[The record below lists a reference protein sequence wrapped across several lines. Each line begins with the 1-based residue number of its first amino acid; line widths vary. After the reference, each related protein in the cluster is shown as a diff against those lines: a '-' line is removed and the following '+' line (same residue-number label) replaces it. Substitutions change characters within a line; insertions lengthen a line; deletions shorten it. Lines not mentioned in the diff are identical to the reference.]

1 MTINLNI
8 MSNLYDN
15 RFKDE
20 SDKVIYSSESNLC
33 SGLVKK
39 SLMNIDVNNDDECEN
54 DAEILSKIQENA
66 FIELNKIRMHKLFT
80 KRKSYMEYVFK
91 NFHNLIDYGYDGY
104 IHNDYIKNVDW
115 HQLDLNSGYKKYKK
129 SCEDGFKI
137 ISDNLRMSFSLRYTE
152 FLLKILTSNFD
163 DYKYMI

>member
-15 RFKDE
+15 RFEDE
-20 SDKVIYSSESNLC
+20 SDKVIYSFESNLC

-39 SLMNIDVNNDDECEN
+39 LSMVDIDDEYEN
-54 DAEILSKIQENA
+54 NAEIISKIQKNA

-80 KRKSYMEYVFK
+80 KRKNYMEYAFK
-91 NFHNLIDYGYDGY
+91 YFNNLKDYGYNGDIYKYHIRNGG
-104 IHNDYIKNVDW
+104 IDW
-115 HQLDLNSGYKKYKK
+115 RQLVSGHGKHKK
-129 SCEDGFKI
+129 SYEDGFKI
-137 ISDNLRMSFSLRYTE
+137 ISDNLRMSFSSKHTK

>member
-1 MTINLNI
+1 MNINLNI

-20 SDKVIYSSESNLC
+20 TDKVIYLSEHNLC
-33 SGLVKK
+33 YGLSEK
-39 SLMNIDVNNDDECEN
+39 SLMNIDDEN
-54 DAEILSKIQENA
+54 KKIKIFSEIQKNA

-80 KRKSYMEYVFK
+80 KRKTYMEYAFK
-91 NFHNLIDYGYDGY
+91 YFNNLIDYGYNGHIYNYY
-104 IHNDYIKNVDW
+104 IRNGGIDW
-115 HQLDLNSGYKKYKK
+115 RHSDSGHGTYKK
-129 SCEDGFKI
+129 SYEDWFKI
-137 ISDNLRMSFSLRYTE
+137 ISDNLRMSFSSKNTA

>member
-15 RFKDE
+15 RFEDE
-20 SDKVIYSSESNLC
+20 SDKVIYLLEQCLC
-33 SGLVKK
+33 SGLEEK
-39 SLMNIDVNNDDECEN
+39 SSMNVDDEDEYFKIFS
-54 DAEILSKIQENA
+54 EIQKNT

-80 KRKSYMEYVFK
+80 KRKNYMEYAFK
-91 NFHNLIDYGYDGY
+91 YFNNLKDYGYNGDIYKYHIRNGG
-104 IHNDYIKNVDW
+104 IDW
-115 HQLDLNSGYKKYKK
+115 RQLVSEHGKHKK
-129 SCEDGFKI
+129 SYEDGFKI
-137 ISDNLRMSFSLRYTE
+137 ISDNLRMSFSSKHTA